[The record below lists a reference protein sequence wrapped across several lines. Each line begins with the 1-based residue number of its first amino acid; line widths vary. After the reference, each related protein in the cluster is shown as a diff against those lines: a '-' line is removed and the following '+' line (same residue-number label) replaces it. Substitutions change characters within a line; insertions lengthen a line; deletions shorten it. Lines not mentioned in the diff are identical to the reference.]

1 MKIFVFN
8 FKNYYSGSR
17 SFKVLANS
25 RDEAF
30 EILKKERKKYLDDE
44 ETEAINEKVIEL
56 DSPKIISIF

>member
-8 FKNYYSGSR
+8 FKNYYAGSR

-30 EILKKERKKYLDDE
+30 EILKKECKKYLGE
-44 ETEAINEKVIEL
+44 VIEL